1 MKWPWRRP
9 EPDPAEMQRARW
21 QLAKARADE
30 PRVAWI
36 VAAHER
42 KLAENHF
49 AEKFKKALE
58 L

>member
-1 MKWPWRRP
+1 
-9 EPDPAEMQRARW
+9 MQRARW

-49 AEKFKKALE
+49 AEKFKKAVE